1 MKEVCYNKNMHKR
14 FSKRGFTM
22 VELSLSIAFIAVLSI
37 AIVLI
42 IANAVSAYHRGL
54 TLNKINTAGRD
65 LVDDIRGAVQN
76 SGSISLVDG
85 EDPPILIRETATIT
99 RKKGGGETEEMYN
112 VPVFGAFCTGSY
124 SYIWKSGYYNYDADD
139 LVIERGVA
147 PVFGDV
153 TFKKSSGSLDK
164 EELEKFRLLKIKDD
178 SRKVCENYDA
188 ANKTFNFEV
197 AGDDDDYITEILS
210 YKDSEN
216 NLALYDLTVAPPA
229 DNGRSSFYQVS
240 FVLGTIQGGINIQSN
255 GGYCA
260 TPNEYNSA
268 LDYCA
273 INKFS
278 FAAQAIGDGR

>member
-1 MKEVCYNKNMHKR
+1 MKKVCYNKNMHKR

-54 TLNKINTAGRD
+54 TLNKINTGGRD

-76 SGSISLVDG
+76 SGSVSLVSG
-85 EDPPILIRETATIT
+85 EDPRILIHETATIAK
-99 RKKGGGETEEMYN
+99 KKGNGETEEIEN
-112 VPVFGAFCTGSY
+112 VPVFGAFCIGSY
-124 SYIWKSGYYNYDADD
+124 SYIWKSGYYEADD
-139 LVIERGVA
+139 
-147 PVFGDV
+147 V
-153 TFKKSSGSLDK
+153 TIKDGIKPNLNVGSDPLDTD
-164 EELEKFRLLKIKDD
+164 ELNKFRLLKIKDD
-178 SRKVCENYDA
+178 SRKVCENYNAD
-188 ANKTFNFEV
+188 NRSFSFDVVEK
-197 AGDDDDYITEILS
+197 DDDYITEILS
-210 YKDSEN
+210 YTDSEN

-240 FVLGTIQGGINIQSN
+240 FILGTIQGGINIQSN

-268 LDYCA
+268 FDYCA